1 MSSNNSTITS
11 QPDDDEGAVVAST
24 SDECAIVAL
33 LPFTTKGTK
42 SNTEFSINL
51 PIDHMAATLMAIDHF
66 NTRNPA
72 VVSDLASDLGRNVK
86 LQ

>member
-1 MSSNNSTITS
+1 MASQ
-11 QPDDDEGAVVAST
+11 QPDDVEGAAVVAAAAAPAVLEEDPSDAS

-33 LPFTTKGTK
+33 LPFTSKGTK

-66 NTRNPA
+66 NTRNPT
-72 VVSDLASDLGRNVK
+72 VGDL
-86 LQ
+86 